1 MVVMI
6 ATKVDALGVK
16 PFLNDIVMEAGSVH
30 EFTIEVS
37 NQESFIE
44 LITFRAQAFEAGNI
58 EGVPEFINNENALPV
73 RWFKVPS
80 NEIVLEPGETKLIPI
95 SITTPPD
102 AQPGG
107 YYAAVFA
114 KTRPAENAT
123 IGNSN
128 EVGVLHFITIEGEMR
143 TTREISEFNAQPK
156 TIVGFPVELSF
167 SMNNTGSIHTT
178 PQGIIS
184 ITNLF
189 TKTKHVVTVNDDLN
203 KVLPRSHR
211 TITQYWKENSKWYET
226 LNPFAIGLYEAEL
239 QLNGFSES
247 EGASSRFI
255 IYTPLLWVMLLL
267 GAGWVII
274 RKIRL

>member
-1 MVVMI
+1 
-6 ATKVDALGVK
+6 
-16 PFLNDIVMEAGSVH
+16 
-30 EFTIEVS
+30 
-37 NQESFIE
+37 
-44 LITFRAQAFEAGNI
+44 
-58 EGVPEFINNENALPV
+58 
-73 RWFKVPS
+73 
-80 NEIVLEPGETKLIPI
+80 
-95 SITTPPD
+95 
-102 AQPGG
+102 
-107 YYAAVFA
+107 AVFA